1 MRAMQKIR
9 ISAAADLVQKP
20 KNPTPRR
27 CNLPES
33 LRTVLRLQM
42 EWDEHRGG
50 RDPVGCS
57 PSRSSDPSGGIR
69 DSNETI
75 PSFRTKTGAAQTR
88 GELASACIAQR
99 HYARQLIPRHPTF
112 TDTNRT
118 GEERTMIDDFRPLGQ

>member
-1 MRAMQKIR
+1 MAPSKRNAGNAENTNICCSQLGSKTQK
-9 ISAAADLVQKP
+9 S

-88 GELASACIAQR
+88 GELASACIA
-99 HYARQLIPRHPTF
+99 
-112 TDTNRT
+112 
-118 GEERTMIDDFRPLGQ
+118 